1 MTSPRHCL
9 PAAIRAV
16 LFDLDGVVT
25 DTAAVH
31 AAAWKRLFDAFLV
44 EHEGPD
50 AEPFRL
56 PEEYLAQ
63 VDGKPRADGVRD
75 FLASRGIELPE
86 GSPDDAPDQQTVHGL
101 GARKDGYFNEA
112 LDRQG
117 VPVFDSTVDRLREL
131 RRAGRLTA
139 CVSSSRNC
147 RPVLA
152 RAGLTDLFDTIV
164 DGTDM
169 AAEALA
175 GKPAPDSFLRA
186 ARRLGVEPGAAAVVE
201 DAISGVAAGRA
212 GGFALVIGVDRGAG
226 ASALTEAGADLVIPD
241 LKDICVE

>member
-1 MTSPRHCL
+1 MPSPSHRL
-9 PAAIRAV
+9 PTTIRAV

-25 DTAAVH
+25 DTAALH
-31 AAAWKRLFDAFLV
+31 AAAWKRLFDSFLV
-44 EHEGPD
+44 QHEGPD

-56 PEEYLAQ
+56 PEDYLAH

-75 FLASRGIELPE
+75 FLAARGIELPE
-86 GSPDDAPDQQTVHGL
+86 GSPDDAADQQTVHGL

-112 LDRQG
+112 LDRDG
-117 VPVFDSTVDRLREL
+117 VVVFGSTVDRLREL

-152 RAGLTDLFDTIV
+152 RAGLTDLFDIII

-169 AAEALA
+169 AAEGLA

-186 ARRLGVEPGAAAVVE
+186 ARRLGIEPRAAAVVE

-212 GGFALVIGVDRGAG
+212 GGFGLVIGVDRGAG
-226 ASALTEAGADLVIPD
+226 AAALTDAGAHLVIPD